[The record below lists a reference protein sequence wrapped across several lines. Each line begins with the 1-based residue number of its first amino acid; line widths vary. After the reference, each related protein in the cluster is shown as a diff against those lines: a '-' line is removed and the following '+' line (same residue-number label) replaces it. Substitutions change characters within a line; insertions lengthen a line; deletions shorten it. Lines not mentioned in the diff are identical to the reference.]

1 MRFLA
6 LFLFLFFS
14 ACTSRLGDKEPTFIE
29 SEIERRLRDE
39 VSPANRCS
47 NLPECER
54 ACNQIYS
61 QPKARNICYNLS
73 IKNVESIYKV
83 FIYLREPVTRNL
95 RRIKEHEWELFLSTG
110 ASALNNYILDY
121 NISESRR
128 ILTWLAEERAMAR
141 SLFITGP
148 RTYRQILLELFR
160 VTEPAEKAIHRS
172 LSHGETL
179 YRISR
184 DNNNDYTV
192 FMVHQVITEDLCEIS
207 RYYSGL
213 NLLEVREACVLRVYC
228 HKREGRYVHAHEFRY
243 ISHVIEY
250 DDIFDYIRE
259 EDPDLGLNLDYDTIS
274 PEVCDVVCSSI
285 EGSCS
290 S

>member
-1 MRFLA
+1 M
-6 LFLFLFFS
+6 
-14 ACTSRLGDKEPTFIE
+14 GDKEPTFIR
-29 SEIERRLRDE
+29 SEIEGRLRDE

-47 NLPECER
+47 NLPECEK

-61 QPKARNICYNLS
+61 QANERNVCYSLS

-83 FIYLREPVTRNL
+83 SIYLREPVIRNL
-95 RRIKEHEWELFLSTG
+95 RRIKEHEWDLFLSTG
-110 ASALNNYILDY
+110 ATALNDYILNY

-128 ILTWLAEERAMAR
+128 ILTWLAEERALAR
-141 SLFITGP
+141 SLFIVGP
-148 RTYRQILLELFR
+148 RKYRQILLELFR

-179 YRISR
+179 YRISQ
-184 DNNNDYTV
+184 DNNNDYAV
-192 FMVHQVITEDLCEIS
+192 FMVHQVITEDLCEVS

-213 NLLEVREACVLRVYC
+213 NLLEVREACILRVYC
-228 HKREGRYVHAHEFRY
+228 HKREGRYIHANEFRY
-243 ISHVIEY
+243 ISNVIEY
-250 DDIFDYIRE
+250 DDIFDYIQE

-274 PEVCDVVCSSI
+274 PEVCDVVCNSI